1 MDCLNI
7 TIKEND
13 SFIKEYTNHNA
24 DILQFFTYDPNKDES
39 YKQRMAYK
47 SNGREKEVANV
58 VREYM
63 SDLTLT
69 QAQLENIA
77 ALSEGAKVVV
87 GGQQAGLFTGPLYT
101 FHKIL
106 SIVTKADELSTEYK
120 EPVVP
125 VFWIAGEDH
134 DFDEVNHTYV
144 MNQRIGQLK
153 KVKYHT
159 MTPPETTVSRYAPD
173 REALHDT
180 LVQFFESMPETVY
193 SKQLF
198 DEIDR
203 MIQQSESWVDVFK
216 QMIQLC
222 FGERGILL
230 IDAQDTALR
239 NLEMPLLKEIIQ
251 RHEEVD
257 QAFRNAQ
264 SQTTE
269 AGLTAMI
276 QTDTNVHLFLH
287 EEDQRQLLSYV
298 DGEFKLSKSDKTYSR
313 EALLSLVDEAPERF
327 SNNVVTRPLMEEW
340 LFNTVAFIGGPS
352 EIKYWA
358 ELKGV
363 FELFDVQMPI
373 VLPRMRMTYLTSNTE
388 KLLKKYDLTLEEVM
402 ETGTQSARDRFIRAN
417 ASEVVLE
424 QIEKMHETQQAFYET
439 VTAEMSDTEDNKN
452 LVKKNQEI
460 QMYQLEYLKSRYLN
474 NIARENE
481 ISMRHFEVLTQTLHP
496 MGGLQERVWNPLQ
509 ILNENGLNVYASTTF
524 PPLPYT
530 FDQIIIKL

>member
-7 TIKEND
+7 TMKEND

-24 DILQFFTYDPNKDES
+24 DILQFFTYDPNRVES
-39 YKQRMAYK
+39 YKQRMAHHN
-47 SNGREKEVANV
+47 NGREQAVAEV
-58 VREYM
+58 VRDYM
-63 SDLTLT
+63 SDLSLT
-69 QAQLENIA
+69 QTQLDNMT

-106 SIVTKADELSTEYK
+106 SILTKADELSSEYN
-120 EPVVP
+120 ERVVP

-144 MNQRIGQLK
+144 MNQRTGHLN

-173 REALHDT
+173 REVLHQT
-180 LVQFFESMPETVY
+180 LVQFFESMPETAY
-193 SKQLF
+193 SKRLF
-198 DEIDR
+198 DQVDD
-203 MIQQSESWVDVFK
+203 MIQQSTTWIDVFK
-216 QMIQLC
+216 QMIQMC

-230 IDAQDTALR
+230 IDAQDMQLR
-239 NLEMPLLKEIIQ
+239 NIEKTLFKEIIQ
-251 RHEEVD
+251 RHALVD
-257 QAFRNAQ
+257 QAFRDVQ
-264 SQTTE
+264 RKTTE

-287 EEDQRQLLSYV
+287 EDDQRQLLTYA
-298 DGEFKLSKSDKTYSR
+298 DGVFKLSKSENTYSM
-313 EALLSLVDEAPERF
+313 EALIALVEESPERF
-327 SNNVVTRPLMEEW
+327 SNNVVTRPLMQEW
-340 LFNTVAFIGGPS
+340 LFNTVAFVGGPS

-358 ELKGV
+358 ELQGV

-388 KLLKKYDLTLEEVM
+388 KLLEKYDLALEEVM
-402 ETGTQSARDRFIRAN
+402 EAGTQPARERFIRAN

-424 QIEKMHETQQAFYET
+424 QIEAMQDQHQAFYET
-439 VTAEMSDTEDNKN
+439 LTQEMSDTEDNKN

-460 QMYQLEYLKSRYLN
+460 QMYQLEFLKSRYLN
-474 NIARENE
+474 NIARENK

-509 ILNENGLNVYASTTF
+509 ILNENGLDVYASSTF
-524 PPLPYT
+524 PPLHYT